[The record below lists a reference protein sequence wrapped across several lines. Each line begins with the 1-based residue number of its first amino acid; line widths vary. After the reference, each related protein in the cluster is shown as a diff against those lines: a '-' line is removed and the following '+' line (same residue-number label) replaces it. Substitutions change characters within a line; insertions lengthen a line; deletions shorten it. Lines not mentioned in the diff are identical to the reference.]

1 MNRIVDVKSIDW
13 GGLIP
18 IGTLLALLLISI
30 L

>member
-1 MNRIVDVKSIDW
+1 MKRIVDVKSIDW

-18 IGTLLALLLISI
+18 IGTLLGLLLISI